1 MKKSQVIFGAI
12 SLLTLSAANANTLVL
27 DSYNYAPALELE
39 VNSVTTSANDTVVSL
54 ESGAQAAYTLT
65 YTITPDGDASTDANK
80 AGVSAGILSYEESAS
95 GDAELDITYSF
106 AGGAPL
112 DVSGYSAFY
121 FDVKTL
127 DAVGGF
133 QVVLTLKDVDGT
145 TISGTYDISTT
156 GVYLANIGGMSAGA
170 AGTTAGFDLSQVV
183 VADTFISSALGI
195 GNDFQI
201 DEVGLVPEPSALA
214 VLGLG
219 LIGLGL
225 RRRKLA

>member
-27 DSYNYAPALELE
+27 DSYNYSPALELE
-39 VNSVTTSANDTVVSL
+39 VNAVTTSASGTVTSI
-54 ESGAQAAYTLT
+54 ESGAQADYTLT
-65 YTITPDGDASTDANK
+65 YTITADGDASTDANK

-95 GDAELDITYSF
+95 GDASLDIKYSF
-106 AGGAPL
+106 AGGATL

-133 QVVLTLKDVDGT
+133 QVLLTLTDNDGT
-145 TISGTYDISTT
+145 TIFGSYDISTT
-156 GVYLANIGGMSAGA
+156 GVYFANIGGMSAGA
-170 AGTTAGFDLSQVV
+170 AGTTAGFDLSQVA

-195 GNDFQI
+195 GNDFQL

>member
-27 DSYNYAPALELE
+27 DSYNYAPSLELE